1 VISSGESSLSVISP
15 ADQAKIDE
23 RARKLA
29 ARKVRN
35 RLSAE
40 ASRKRVRDEMENLSA
55 RCEYLQDQVSYFQE
69 RLSKYEDVD
78 VSIDKPT
85 SRMIARHTSNRKS
98 PKKLNSFIEPAAFFA
113 RPHRISLL
121 VGV

>member
-1 VISSGESSLSVISP
+1 MHVVVS
-15 ADQAKIDE
+15 
-23 RARKLA
+23 
-29 ARKVRN
+29 
-35 RLSAE
+35 
-40 ASRKRVRDEMENLSA
+40 SA
-55 RCEYLQDQVSYFQE
+55 RLILLGIIQNIDLFILPFDNYGIKEYLQDQVSYFQE
-69 RLSKYEDVD
+69 RLSKYEDLD

-113 RPHRISLL
+113 RPHRMSLL